1 MKLSTAILALAALA
15 AEVFAI
21 DPRVAQHRALRLRRQ
36 EGGEAVAGV
45 AIIGTSSIAKPAP
58 SASSA
63 SQPQA
68 VAVAAALVTSSVAAA
83 PTAIAAAAAEGGAAT
98 ESASA
103 SGAESASESA
113 SASASDSGAAATTT
127 SSKAKAA
134 KETGG
139 AKKASGGS
147 AELDLTILQFAN
159 LAEQL
164 ESTLYSQAA
173 AALEWRR
180 AGFTEGQ
187 VLAIQESLTVI
198 GCEESTHETV
208 LASVIKAAGSKAV
221 STCKFDFSVRSR
233 SDDRG

>member
-15 AEVFAI
+15 AEVFAVAA
-21 DPRVAQHRALRLRRQ
+21 RVAQHCALRSRRQ
-36 EGGEAVAGV
+36 EGVEVVAGV
-45 AIIGTSSIAKPAP
+45 AVIGTSIAKPAP

-98 ESASA
+98 ESAS
-103 SGAESASESA
+103 GAALASEPA
-113 SASASDSGAAATTT
+113 SASASNSGAAATTT

-173 AALEWRR
+173 AAFSAQDWLR

-198 GCEESTHETV
+198 GREESTHETV

-233 SDDRG
+233 SGGPG